1 MRIFI
6 NAASAHMG
14 GAVTYLK
21 HLLERLPQ
29 QLPQQPPRQEG
40 RGRVVAYAP
49 AATLHQVPTGD
60 RVETRPYPF
69 ARTQGLARLYFD
81 QVVLPLQVQREGGD
95 VLFSATGFGT
105 LYSPVPQVLLVRNM
119 KYFDPQYYET
129 RKSLGRSMRRTR
141 LRRWHSLL
149 SIWAADAVLFPTR
162 AMQAAVEAHISLPPA
177 TTHAV
182 HYGFAADRAAAG
194 EGPEGLLPEGLLPE
208 DDGPVLLNVSTYA
221 IHKNLETL
229 VEALPRLR
237 AQHPRLTLVTTTS
250 RTQTADTAEYD
261 ALKARA
267 EALGVEDAWTEL
279 GYVPHG
285 QLFRLYRAAD
295 AYVFPS
301 FTESFGHSMVE
312 AMAAGLPVVA
322 ADTAVNREVCA
333 AAGTYFSPFC
343 PADCARAVHAVL
355 SAPCRRAHMREA
367 SLQRAD
373 AFSWTTHAERLAAL
387 FANVTGRT

>member
-21 HLLERLPQ
+21 HLLKWLPQ
-29 QLPQQPPRQEG
+29 QAG
-40 RGRVVAYAP
+40 GGRVVAYAP
-49 AATLHQVPTGD
+49 AATLPHVPTDD
-60 RVETRPYPF
+60 RVEARPYPF
-69 ARTQGLARLYFD
+69 ARTQGGARLYFD
-81 QVVLPLQVQREGGD
+81 QVVLPRQVRREGGD

-105 LYSPVPQVLLVRNM
+105 LCSPVPQVLLVRNM
-119 KYFDPQYYET
+119 KYFDPQYCEK
-129 RKSLGRSMRRTR
+129 RESLGRSTRRTR

-162 AMQAAVEAHISLPPA
+162 AMQAAVEAYISLPPA
-177 TTHAV
+177 ATHVA
-182 HYGFAADRAAAG
+182 HYGFAPDRAAAG
-194 EGPEGLLPEGLLPE
+194 EGPEGLPPT
-208 DDGPVLLNVSTYA
+208 DDGPMLLNVSTYA

-279 GYVPHG
+279 GYVPHD
-285 QLFRLYRAAD
+285 QLSRLYRAAD

-333 AAGTYFSPFC
+333 AAGAYFSPFR
-343 PADCARAVHAVL
+343 PADCARTVHAVL
-355 SAPCRRAHMREA
+355 SAPQRRVRMREA

-373 AFSWTTHAERLAAL
+373 AFSWATHAERLAAL
-387 FANVTGRT
+387 FADVTP

>member
-1 MRIFI
+1 
-6 NAASAHMG
+6 
-14 GAVTYLK
+14 
-21 HLLERLPQ
+21 
-29 QLPQQPPRQEG
+29 
-40 RGRVVAYAP
+40 
-49 AATLHQVPTGD
+49 
-60 RVETRPYPF
+60 VETRPYPF